1 MLLGPPPGT
10 KCHLFSSDG
19 SCHLFPCARGLTRP
33 RIPRPPGQPAPSS
46 HARANPVAWG
56 PEWVPGPAGPR
67 GRRHAGRSGLARC
80 AGGLRRL
87 GGPARADGR
96 QASGPKTAGVRG
108 HASGRRQH
116 RAATEEPGITIISNI
131 DVGFSRQVWSSQVR
145 EAKSRCQV
153 KKAGRLLLSA
163 PQLAARVPGL
173 RGVMWWDQRSSFSGK
188 GGPNDGWLT
197 STANSGSGPASLVRP
212 LASISLRRALRIPD
226 GTTTSGADL
235 LSFPCTKGR
244 SLIVK

>member
-1 MLLGPPPGT
+1 MSISRYVKIPRISEKSSGIRPRHASQIRAASPGRGYLGPRAAGPP
-10 KCHLFSSDG
+10 SN
-19 SCHLFPCARGLTRP
+19 
-33 RIPRPPGQPAPSS
+33 
-46 HARANPVAWG
+46 ARANPVGCVGAGVG
-56 PEWVPGPAGPR
+56 PWARGATRPASS
-67 GRRHAGRSGLARC
+67 GRSGSARH

-116 RAATEEPGITIISNI
+116 RTATEEPGITIISNI

-153 KKAGRLLLSA
+153 KRAGRLLLSA

-173 RGVMWWDQRSSFSGK
+173 RGVMRWDRRSSFSGK
-188 GGPNDGWLT
+188 GGRTMDGSRARRT
-197 STANSGSGPASLVRP
+197 RDRV
-212 LASISLRRALRIPD
+212 RRAWYAAWRQYRFARHYGFLTEQRPPARICSPSHAPRV
-226 GTTTSGADL
+226 GVL
-235 LSFPCTKGR
+235 P
-244 SLIVK
+244 